1 MAEPV
6 QSAHPT
12 RVALFVTCLGDV
24 FYPEVGEA
32 TVRVLRR
39 LGVQVDFPP
48 AQTCCGQPAFNAG
61 FRAQARAVAR
71 HQLEVLAPYD
81 HVVVPSGSC
90 TAMFRVFY
98 PELFAG
104 DPELEAQASAL
115 AARTYEFSEFLVRV
129 LGVEAVGAVYEGK
142 VAYHASCHL
151 LRELGVDEPP
161 HRLLQ
166 GVRGIR
172 VMPMD
177 LEAQCC
183 GFGGTFAVKY
193 PDISDAMLKKK
204 IDSLHRA
211 GADTLVS
218 CDAGCLMHIAGRLHR
233 QGDAIRVMHLAEL
246 LSTRGA
252 MSDAGPKE
260 DSSRAPGN

>member
-1 MAEPV
+1 MAEPDA
-6 QSAHPT
+6 SARPL

-24 FYPEVGEA
+24 FYPEAGEA

-39 LGVQVDFPP
+39 LGVQVDFPS

-61 FRAQARAVAR
+61 FRRQARAVAR

-81 HVVVPSGSC
+81 YVVVPSGSC

-98 PELFAG
+98 PELFAD
-104 DPELEAQASAL
+104 DPELEARASAL
-115 AARTYEFSEFLVRV
+115 SERIYEFSEFLVRV
-129 LGVEAVGAVYEGK
+129 LGVDDVGARFEGN

-151 LRELGVDEPP
+151 LRELGVREPP
-161 HRLLQ
+161 HRLLEH
-166 GVRGIR
+166 VRGAA

-177 LEAQCC
+177 LEEQCC

-204 IDSLHRA
+204 IDSLKRA

-233 QGDAIRVMHLAEL
+233 EGDAIRVMHLAEL
-246 LSTRGA
+246 LSLEEGT
-252 MSDAGPKE
+252 
-260 DSSRAPGN
+260 SS

>member
-1 MAEPV
+1 MAEPA
-6 QSAHPT
+6 QSARPT

-24 FYPEVGEA
+24 FYPEAGEA
-32 TVRVLRR
+32 VVRVLRR
-39 LGVQVDFPP
+39 LGVQVDFPL

-61 FRAQARAVAR
+61 FRVQARAVAR
-71 HQLEVLAPYD
+71 HQLEVLAPYEY
-81 HVVVPSGSC
+81 VVVPSGSC

-115 AARTYEFSEFLVRV
+115 AERTYEFSEFLVRV
-129 LGVEAVGAVYEGK
+129 LGVEDVGAVYEGK

-166 GVRGIR
+166 GVRGTR
-172 VMPMD
+172 VTPMD

-193 PDISDAMLKKK
+193 PNISDAMLKKK
-204 IDSLHRA
+204 IDSLKRA

-233 QGDAIRVMHLAEL
+233 QGETVRVMHLAEL

-252 MSDAGPKE
+252 VPDDWSKG
-260 DSSRAPGN
+260 DSIGASGN

>member
-1 MAEPV
+1 
-6 QSAHPT
+6 
-12 RVALFVTCLGDV
+12 VALFVTCLGDV

-61 FRAQARAVAR
+61 FRAQARVVAR

-115 AARTYEFSEFLVRV
+115 AARTYEFSEVLVRV